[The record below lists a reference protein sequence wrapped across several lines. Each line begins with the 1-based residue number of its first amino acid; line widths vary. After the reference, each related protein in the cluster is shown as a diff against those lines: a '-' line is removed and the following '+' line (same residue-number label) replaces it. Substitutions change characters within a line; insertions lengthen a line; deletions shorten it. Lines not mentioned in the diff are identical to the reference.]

1 MLKTLHL
8 ENVGPASR
16 LDVEFADRLNVF
28 TGDNGLGKTFL
39 LDSAWYCLFDL
50 NHQFSPKGKRLRS
63 DKPKF
68 EYQIERSNSD
78 GSPYC
83 KSHQFEYEPRKEAWY
98 AARHGSDPLIRWS
111 PSLQAVLGIYV
122 KPDNNFS
129 IIDSLRTKDAP
140 FDFDFGNDNPD
151 ENIVPLEF
159 SSNELWYGSK
169 PAEHHRVLY
178 GEKIDNAILCN
189 GLISDWVRWQ
199 NHPDQTTFSLFWEV
213 IKRLFPAS
221 EVPTVGPTTRLSLK
235 DVRDIPT
242 LQFPYDQVPIT
253 HLSSGMKRIIS
264 LAYSLVWTWYEHRQ
278 AAALARV
285 EPAKQLLLLIDEV
298 ELHLHPQWQ
307 RSIFPAIMDAI
318 KLLDPHIQIQVLA
331 TTHSPLVLASLEPF
345 FDEETDKLFGFEL
358 VDRDITLQ
366 EFSWT
371 KLGAVDHWLTS
382 PIFGLS
388 RPRSKEAEVAIDSA
402 YAFMRK
408 ADMQG
413 FPAHLR
419 SEETIHQ
426 ELLRVLPDDDVFWRR
441 WIVTADEM
449 KVH

>member
-8 ENVGPASR
+8 ENVGPVSR

-39 LDSAWYCLFDL
+39 LDSAWYFFGDP
-50 NHQFSPKGKRLRS
+50 NHPLAPKANQSRL
-63 DKPKF
+63 DQPKF
-68 EYQIERSNSD
+68 DYTIERFNPD
-78 GSPYC
+78 GKTHEQIY
-83 KSHQFEYEPRKEAWY
+83 QFEYEHRRESWRSLEHA
-98 AARHGSDPLIRWS
+98 SFPLIES
-111 PSLQAVLGIYV
+111 PISPDIMLGVYV
-122 KPDNNFS
+122 KPDNSFS
-129 IIDSLRTKDAP
+129 IVDSLRTTERLGA
-140 FDFDFGNDNPD
+140 F
-151 ENIVPLEF
+151 ETEYLVPLEF
-159 SSNELWYGSK
+159 SGLQLWYGSK
-169 PAEHHRVLY
+169 AEDV
-178 GEKIDNAILCN
+178 ILSN

-199 NHPDQTTFSLFWEV
+199 NHPDQTTFSLFWAV

-221 EVPTVGPTTRLSLK
+221 EVPTVGTTARLSLK

-264 LAYSLVWTWYEHRQ
+264 LAYSLVWAWYEHRQ

-285 EPAKQLLLLIDEV
+285 EPARKLLLLIDEI

-366 EFSWT
+366 EFPWA
-371 KLGAVDHWLTS
+371 KMGDVDNWLTS

-388 RPRSKEAEVAIDSA
+388 RPRSREAEVAINSA
-402 YAFMRK
+402 YALMRK
-408 ADMQG
+408 SDMKE
-413 FPAHLR
+413 FPDHLK

>member
-8 ENVGPASR
+8 ENVGPVSR

-39 LDSAWYCLFDL
+39 LDAAWYFLCIP
-50 NHQFSPKGKRLRS
+50 NHPLAPKGSQSRLNS
-63 DKPKF
+63 SKF
-68 EYQIERSNSD
+68 SYSIERTSQN
-78 GSPYC
+78 GMFYN
-83 KSHQFEYEPRKEAWY
+83 KAHEFEYESR
-98 AARHGSDPLIRWS
+98 RDRWCCLDDDDGYPPIVS
-111 PSLQAVLGIYV
+111 PSLPDLMLGVYV

-129 IIDSLRTKDAP
+129 VIDSLRTTESVLG
-140 FDFDFGNDNPD
+140 FDDK
-151 ENIVPLEF
+151 EYIVPLEF
-159 SSNELWYGSK
+159 SSNQLWYGSK
-169 PAEHHRVLY
+169 SKEQNRFLHETEPE
-178 GEKIDNAILCN
+178 NTILCN
-189 GLISDWVRWQ
+189 GLIADWIRWQ
-199 NHPDQTTFSLFWEV
+199 NHPDQTTFSLFWQV

-264 LAYSLVWTWYEHRQ
+264 LAYNLVWTWYEHRQ
-278 AAALARV
+278 AATLARV
-285 EPAKQLLLLIDEV
+285 APATKLLLLIDEI

-366 EFSWT
+366 EFSWA
-371 KLGAVDHWLTS
+371 KMGDVDYWLTS

-388 RPRSKEAEVAIDSA
+388 RPRSRESEVAIDAA
-402 YAFMRK
+402 YAIMRR
-408 ADMQG
+408 ADMTK
-413 FPAHLR
+413 FPLHLQTQD
-419 SEETIHQ
+419 SIHQ
-426 ELLRVLPDDDVFWRR
+426 ELLHLLPDDDEFWHR
-441 WIVTADEM
+441 WIVTADEA
-449 KVH
+449 KIS

>member
-8 ENVGPASR
+8 ENVGPVSR

-39 LDSAWYCLFDL
+39 LDSAWYCLFNL
-50 NHQFSPKGKRLRS
+50 NHQLSPKGRQLRS

-78 GSPYC
+78 ESTYC
-83 KSHQFEYEPRKEAWY
+83 QSYQFEYESRREGW
-98 AARHGSDPLIRWS
+98 RSTDGSPNALINW
-111 PSLQAVLGIYV
+111 PSLSQAILGIYV

-129 IIDSLRTKDAP
+129 IIDSLRTKEPAIYCDYAE
-140 FDFDFGNDNPD
+140 DN
-151 ENIVPLEF
+151 ENIFPLEF

-169 PAEHHRVLY
+169 STESDPIFYGQKLEHTT
-178 GEKIDNAILCN
+178 LCN

-199 NHPDQTTFSLFWEV
+199 NHPDQITFSLFWEV
-213 IKRLFPAS
+213 IRRLFPAN
-221 EVPTVGPTTRLSLK
+221 ETPKVGLTTRLSLK

-278 AAALARV
+278 AATLARV
-285 EPAKQLLLLIDEV
+285 APATKLLLLIDEI

-402 YAFMRK
+402 YALMRK
-408 ADMQG
+408 ADMQR

>member
-8 ENVGPASR
+8 ENVGPVSR
-16 LDVEFADRLNVF
+16 LDVEFADRLNIF

-50 NHQFSPKGKRLRS
+50 NHQLSPKGKRLRS
-63 DKPKF
+63 EEPKF
-68 EYQIERSNSD
+68 EYKIERSNSD
-78 GSPYC
+78 GSTYC
-83 KSHQFEYEPRKEAWY
+83 QSYQFEYESRREAW
-98 AARHGSDPLIRWS
+98 RSTDDSSHTLINW
-111 PSLQAVLGIYV
+111 PSSSQAILGIYV

-129 IIDSLRTKDAP
+129 IIDSLRTKEPAIS
-140 FDFDFGNDNPD
+140 FDYADDD
-151 ENIVPLEF
+151 ENIFPLEF

-169 PAEHHRVLY
+169 PAESDLIFY
-178 GEKIDNAILCN
+178 GPKLEHTILCN

-199 NHPDQTTFSLFWEV
+199 NHPDQTTFSLFWQV

-285 EPAKQLLLLIDEV
+285 APAKKLLLLIDEI

-318 KLLDPHIQIQVLA
+318 KLLDPHIQVQVLA

-366 EFSWT
+366 EFPWA
-371 KLGAVDHWLTS
+371 KMGDVDYWLTS

-388 RPRSKEAEVAIDSA
+388 RPRSRESEVAIDAA
-402 YAFMRK
+402 YAIMRR
-408 ADMQG
+408 ADMTQ
-413 FPAHLR
+413 FPLHLQ
-419 SEETIHQ
+419 TQDNIHQ
-426 ELLRVLPDDDVFWRR
+426 ELLHLLPDDDEFWHR
-441 WIVTADEM
+441 WIVTADEA
-449 KVH
+449 KIS

>member
-39 LDSAWYCLFDL
+39 LDAAWYFLSDP
-50 NHQFSPKGKRLRS
+50 NHPLAPKESHSRS
-63 DKPKF
+63 KQPTFVYK
-68 EYQIERSNSD
+68 IERFNND
-78 GSPYC
+78 GTTYDQP
-83 KSHQFEYEPRKEAWY
+83 HQFEYETRRESWRSTSHNAIPRIE
-98 AARHGSDPLIRWS
+98 S
-111 PSLQAVLGIYV
+111 PVSPDIMLGIYV
-122 KPDNNFS
+122 KPDNSFS
-129 IIDSLRTKDAP
+129 IIDSLRTTETVGA
-140 FDFDFGNDNPD
+140 F
-151 ENIVPLEF
+151 ETEYLVPLEF
-159 SSNELWYGSK
+159 SVSQLWYGSK
-169 PAEHHRVLY
+169 TE
-178 GEKIDNAILCN
+178 DAILCN
-189 GLISDWVRWQ
+189 GLLSDWVRWQ
-199 NHPDQTTFSLFWEV
+199 NHPDQTTFSLFWQV
-213 IKRLFPAS
+213 IERLFPAI
-221 EVPTVGPTTRLSLK
+221 EVPTIGPTTRLSLK

-285 EPAKQLLLLIDEV
+285 TPAKKLLLLIDEI
-298 ELHLHPQWQ
+298 ELHLHPLWQ

-345 FDEETDKLFGFEL
+345 FDEEIDKLFGFEL
-358 VDRDITLQ
+358 VDRDITIR
-366 EFSWT
+366 EFYWA
-371 KLGAVDHWLTS
+371 KRGDVDHWLTS
-382 PIFGLS
+382 PVFGLS
-388 RPRSKEAEVAIDSA
+388 RPRSREAEVAINSA
-402 YAFMRK
+402 YALMRK

-413 FPAHLR
+413 FPDHLR
-419 SEETIHQ
+419 SEESIHQ

-441 WIVTADEM
+441 WVVTADEM
-449 KVH
+449 RVH